1 MLVGPGYI
9 VPKILAIRTRKDYI
23 APIASTFDALRSP
36 ALPGGEITMENI
48 VTIPE
53 AVTASQVAEARS
65 AFVGSLSASY
75 GAGRVYAAS
84 LVALLGTAWIT
95 LAHDAKGA
103 EGDAMRAE
111 RDALYAD
118 LRKAG
123 HSNPSVKWKQ
133 IKGYAADLVKAEEGA
148 DAEEGEGEGEGES
161 TGGAKHTRSIQLR
174 LIEELSTLYKACKRE
189 KGTLTQA
196 QNDAFTHVS
205 AALAALGVDISQL

>member
-1 MLVGPGYI
+1 M
-9 VPKILAIRTRKDYI
+9 T
-23 APIASTFDALRSP
+23 T
-36 ALPGGEITMENI
+36 

-53 AVTASQVAEARS
+53 TITVSQVAEARS

-75 GAGRVYAAS
+75 GAGRTYAAA
-84 LVALLGTAWIT
+84 LVSLLGSLWIT
-95 LAHDAKGA
+95 MPHDEKGRD
-103 EGDAMRAE
+103 GDAMRTE

-133 IKGYAADLVKAEEGA
+133 IKGYAADLIAAES
-148 DAEEGEGEGEGES
+148 GEGEDGEDGEDGEGES

-189 KGTLTQA
+189 KGTLTPA